1 MLRLAASARRRALV
15 VLGAALAVGAAAAAR
30 PVLFVDGV
38 TFSYKVSSSR
48 KEQKGAPSFTY
59 TSTVRMA
66 GGNVRMDYVDG
77 MNPMAGKDGYM
88 VIRGDDE
95 RLAIVNAKEKQVMVM
110 DAAALGTG
118 MGAMLNNP
126 VLKLAFKD
134 QSFSYEDLGAGETIL
149 GNRTRKFRTTQ
160 KYTIEMRVMG
170 MRRSSTEESVTDQ
183 WIATELKG
191 VDERA
196 MKRWAKAFG
205 SGVKVTNAELAAQME
220 KFMKDTKGGLALR
233 SVVVSTRNDGKK
245 TETDTTTMEIVDLK
259 NASLDASIFT
269 WPESYAVVDMGQVFA
284 GIGDSIRAAN
294 ARAGDS
300 AGVRPAVR
308 TDSGPGVKETVK
320 DAAVKEG
327 VKAGL
332 RGILGR
338 KKP

>member
-1 MLRLAASARRRALV
+1 MLRHAASARRRALV
-15 VLGAALAVGAAAAAR
+15 VLGAALAVGAAAGAR

-38 TFSYKVSSSR
+38 TFSYKVTSSR
-48 KEQKGAPSFTY
+48 KDQKGAPPSSY
-59 TSTVRMA
+59 LSTIRMA
-66 GGNVRMDYVDG
+66 GGNVRMDYTDG
-77 MNPMAGKDGYM
+77 VNPMMGKDGYM

-95 RLAIVNAKEKQVMVM
+95 RIALVNAKEKQVMVM

-118 MGAMLNNP
+118 FGAMMNNP
-126 VLKLAFKD
+126 MLKLSFKD
-134 QSFSYEDLGAGETIL
+134 QSFSYQDLGAGETIL
-149 GNRTRKFRTTQ
+149 GNRTRRFRTTQ
-160 KYTIEMRVMG
+160 KYTIELRVVG

-183 WIATELKG
+183 WIASDLKG

-196 MKRWAKAFG
+196 MRRWAKSFG

-220 KFMKDTKGGLALR
+220 KFMKETKGGLALR

-259 NASLDASIFT
+259 NASMDAAIFT

-284 GIGDSIRAAN
+284 GVGDSIRAAS

-300 AGVRPAVR
+300 TGASPAAR
-308 TDSGPGVKETVK
+308 TDSGPGVKAVVK